1 MASIQKYETKKGI
14 RWMYVIENGID
25 PKTGKRQ
32 RIPKRGF
39 LREKDAK
46 QAAAEMEYILGKVK
60 LDMKQKI
67 TFKEL
72 CEEWHSVYKLSGVK
86 NSTLRTRKK
95 EIKHLNKHL
104 GHKKVKEITDKD
116 YQKMLVKL
124 KEGGELSKG
133 NISNIHSVAKM
144 VFRRA
149 RQQKIILDDPTE
161 FAQLPKDIK
170 TVEELENQS
179 IEDKYF
185 EKTELKTFLDT
196 ANRDF
201 DHEYFTMFFLLAW
214 TGMRVGELAAL
225 KWSDVDFENNS
236 ISITKT
242 YFNDKDNTKEFEIL
256 TPKTKGSV
264 RVIDIEP
271 EVIAVLKK
279 HKANQNAVKIAIKND
294 WFDGNFIF
302 GRMKRTKYYGY
313 PPFVKTIEN
322 RFNSVLKKSGIQKKL
337 TPHSLRHTHTS
348 LLAEAG
354 VDLHRIM
361 ARLGHTE
368 DKTTRLVYLH
378 ITSDR
383 KKEASKM
390 FGDLMRT
397 V

>member
-60 LDMKQKI
+60 LDMKHKI

-72 CEEWHSVYKLSGVK
+72 CDEWHSVYKLSGVK

-104 GHKKVKEITDKD
+104 GNKKVKEITDKD

-124 KEGGELSKG
+124 KEEEELSKG

-196 ANRDF
+196 ANRNF

-214 TGMRVGELAAL
+214 TGMRIGELAAL

-256 TPKTKGSV
+256 TPKTKGSI

-271 EVIAVLKK
+271 EVISVIKK
-279 HKANQNAVKIAIKND
+279 HKAIQNKIKIAIKD
-294 WFDGNFIF
+294 EWFDGNFIF

-313 PPFVKTIEN
+313 PPFLKTIEN

>member
-60 LDMKQKI
+60 LDMKNKI

-72 CEEWHSVYKLSGVK
+72 CDEWHSVYKLSGVK
-86 NSTLRTRKK
+86 NSTLRTRRK
-95 EIKHLNKHL
+95 EIRYLNKHL
-104 GHKKVKEITDKD
+104 GHKKVKDISDKD

-124 KEGGELSKG
+124 KDEDDLSEG
-133 NISNIHSVAKM
+133 NISNIHAVARLI
-144 VFRRA
+144 FRRA
-149 RQQKIILDDPTE
+149 KQQKIILDDPTE
-161 FAQLPKDIK
+161 YAQKPKDIK
-170 TVEELENQS
+170 TVEDLEKQS

-185 EKTELKTFLDT
+185 EKNELKTFLDI
-196 ANRDF
+196 ANKNF
-201 DHEYFTMFFLLAW
+201 DHEYYTMFFLLAW
-214 TGMRVGELAAL
+214 TGIRVGELAAL

-242 YFNDKDNTKEFEIL
+242 YFNDRDNTKEFEIL

-279 HKANQNAVKIAIKND
+279 HKANQNAVKIAIKNE

-313 PPFVKTIEN
+313 PPAVKTIEH
-322 RFNSVLKKSGIQKKL
+322 RFKSVLKKSGIQKKL

-383 KKEASKM
+383 KKEASKL

>member
-60 LDMKQKI
+60 LDMKNKI

-72 CEEWHSVYKLSGVK
+72 CDEWHSVYKLSGVK
-86 NSTLRTRKK
+86 NSTLRTRRK
-95 EIKHLNKHL
+95 EIRYLNKHL
-104 GHKKVKEITDKD
+104 GHKKVKDISDKD

-124 KEGGELSKG
+124 KDEDELSEG
-133 NISNIHSVAKM
+133 NISNIHAVARLI
-144 VFRRA
+144 FRRA

-161 FAQLPKDIK
+161 YAQKPKDIK
-170 TVEELENQS
+170 TVEDLEKQS

-185 EKTELKTFLDT
+185 EKHELKTFLNI
-196 ANRDF
+196 ANKNF
-201 DHEYFTMFFLLAW
+201 DHEYYTMFFLLAW
-214 TGMRVGELAAL
+214 TGIRVGELAAL

-242 YFNDKDNTKEFEIL
+242 YFNDRDNTKEFEIL

-279 HKANQNAVKIAIKND
+279 HKANQNAVKIAIKNE

>member
-60 LDMKQKI
+60 LDMKNKI

-72 CEEWHSVYKLSGVK
+72 CDEWHSVYKLSGVK
-86 NSTLRTRKK
+86 NSTLRTRRK
-95 EIKHLNKHL
+95 EIRYLNKHL
-104 GHKKVKEITDKD
+104 GHKKVKNISDKD

-124 KEGGELSKG
+124 KDEDDLSEG
-133 NISNIHSVAKM
+133 NISNIHAVARLI
-144 VFRRA
+144 FRRA
-149 RQQKIILDDPTE
+149 KQQKIILDDPTE
-161 FAQLPKDIK
+161 YAQKPKDIK
-170 TVEELENQS
+170 TVEDLEKQS

-185 EKTELKTFLDT
+185 EKNELKTFLDI
-196 ANRDF
+196 ANKNF
-201 DHEYFTMFFLLAW
+201 DHEYYTMFFLLAW
-214 TGMRVGELAAL
+214 TGIRVGELAAL

-242 YFNDKDNTKEFEIL
+242 YFNDRDNTKEFEIL

-279 HKANQNAVKIAIKND
+279 HKANQNAVKIAIKNE

>member
-60 LDMKQKI
+60 LDMKNKI

-86 NSTLRTRKK
+86 NSTLRTRRK
-95 EIKHLNKHL
+95 EIRYLNKHL
-104 GHKKVKEITDKD
+104 GNKKVKDISDKD

-124 KEGGELSKG
+124 KDEDGLSEG
-133 NISNIHSVAKM
+133 NISNIHAVARLI
-144 VFRRA
+144 FRRA
-149 RQQKIILDDPTE
+149 KQQKIVLDDPTE
-161 FAQLPKDIK
+161 YAQKPKDIK
-170 TVEELENQS
+170 TVEDLEKQS

-185 EKTELKTFLDT
+185 EKYELKTFLDI
-196 ANRDF
+196 ANKNF
-201 DHEYFTMFFLLAW
+201 DHEYYTMFFLLAW
-214 TGMRVGELAAL
+214 TGIRVGELAAL

-242 YFNDKDNTKEFEIL
+242 YFNDRDNTKEFEIL

-279 HKANQNAVKIAIKND
+279 HKANQNAVKIAIKNE

>member
-60 LDMKQKI
+60 LDMKNKI

-72 CEEWHSVYKLSGVK
+72 CDEWHSVYKLSGVK
-86 NSTLRTRKK
+86 NSTLRTRRK
-95 EIKHLNKHL
+95 EIRYLNKHL
-104 GHKKVKEITDKD
+104 GHKKVKDISDKD

-124 KEGGELSKG
+124 KDEDDLSEG
-133 NISNIHSVAKM
+133 NISNIHAVARLI
-144 VFRRA
+144 FRRA
-149 RQQKIILDDPTE
+149 KQQKIVLDDPTE
-161 FAQLPKDIK
+161 YAQKPKDIK
-170 TVEELENQS
+170 TVEDLEKQS

-185 EKTELKTFLDT
+185 EKYELKTFLDI
-196 ANRDF
+196 ANKNF
-201 DHEYFTMFFLLAW
+201 DHEYYTMFFLLAW
-214 TGMRVGELAAL
+214 TGIRVGELAAL

-242 YFNDKDNTKEFEIL
+242 YFNDRDNTKEFEIL

-279 HKANQNAVKIAIKND
+279 HKANQNAVKIAIKNE

-348 LLAEAG
+348 LLAEGG

>member
-60 LDMKQKI
+60 LDMKHKI

-72 CEEWHSVYKLSGVK
+72 CDEWHSVYKLSGVK

-124 KEGGELSKG
+124 KEAGELSKG

-256 TPKTKGSV
+256 TPKTKGSI

-271 EVIAVLKK
+271 EVISVIKK
-279 HKANQNAVKIAIKND
+279 HKAIQNKIKIAIKD
-294 WFDGNFIF
+294 EWFDGNFIF

>member
-256 TPKTKGSV
+256 TPKTKGSI

-271 EVIAVLKK
+271 EVISVLKK
-279 HKANQNAVKIAIKND
+279 HKANQNAVKIAIKGD

>member
-60 LDMKQKI
+60 LDMKNKI

-72 CEEWHSVYKLSGVK
+72 CDEWHSVYKLSGVK
-86 NSTLRTRKK
+86 NSTLRTRRK

-104 GHKKVKEITDKD
+104 GHKKVKDITDKE
-116 YQKMLVKL
+116 YQKMLFKL
-124 KEGGELSKG
+124 KEDDELSKG
-133 NISNIHSVAKM
+133 NISNIHSVAIM

-170 TVEELENQS
+170 TVEDLEQKS

-185 EKTELKTFLDT
+185 EKTELKTFLDI
-196 ANRDF
+196 ARSNF
-201 DHEYFTMFFLLAW
+201 NHEYFTMFFLLAW
-214 TGMRVGELAAL
+214 TGMRIGELAAL

-242 YFNDKDNTKEFEIL
+242 YYNDKDNTKEFEIL
-256 TPKTKGSV
+256 TPKTKGSI

-271 EVIAVLKK
+271 EVISILKT
-279 HKANQNAVKIAIKND
+279 HKANQNAVKIAIKD
-294 WFDGNFIF
+294 EWFDGNFIF

-313 PPFVKTIEN
+313 PPAVKTIQN
-322 RFNSVLKKSGIQKKL
+322 RFNTVLKKSGIQKKL